1 MRRTDPP
8 PTRGPKHARI
18 RATDAS
24 SAYASTV
31 PIRVLLVDDVV
42 EVRRLVR
49 TSLRFRGDFEVVGE
63 AEDGAGAVLLAAQL
77 RPDVVVLDLGL
88 PDIAG
93 RDVLSRVREVSPGSK
108 VVVFSGLETPDRGW
122 IRDHAEGFV
131 VKDADLGYLM
141 DLLESVGHSDET
153 RATIDLPDDLRSVS
167 TARGFVRKKL
177 AEWGIDAPLDDALL
191 VTSELAANALTH
203 ARSSYRL
210 RLSVSDQALRI
221 EVADTGSGTPE
232 PQPPTETEE
241 HGRGLHMVGVLA
253 ASWGM
258 ESAGSGKRVW
268 AELPLPVE
276 AAE

>member
-1 MRRTDPP
+1 M
-8 PTRGPKHARI
+8 
-18 RATDAS
+18 RATGGS

-49 TSLRFRGDFEVVGE
+49 TSLRFRGGFEVVGE
-63 AEDGAGAVLLAAQL
+63 AADGVGAVRLAAQL

-93 RDVLSRVREVSPGSK
+93 RDVLTRVREVSPVSK
-108 VVVFSGLETPDRGW
+108 VVVFSGLETVDRAW

-131 VKDADLGYLM
+131 VKDADLGYLV
-141 DLLESVGHSDET
+141 DLLESVGGSADT
-153 RATIDLPDDLRSVS
+153 RATIDLPDDLRSVGA
-167 TARGFVRKKL
+167 ARRFVRDKL
-177 AEWGIDAPLDDALL
+177 AEWRVAGPVDDALL
-191 VTSELAANALTH
+191 VASELAANALTH

-210 RLSVSDQALRI
+210 RLSLSDRALRI
-221 EVADTGSGTPE
+221 EVADGGVGTPE
-232 PQPPTETEE
+232 PQPLTETEE
-241 HGRGLHMVGVLA
+241 HGRGLHLVGALA

-258 ESAGSGKRVW
+258 EPAGDGKRVW
-268 AELPLPVE
+268 AELPLPLE